1 LKSKGANDKTLLFIA
16 KFLDT
21 KEGEVLIAAFLA
33 SLLHFGPKH
42 IPMLPDKLRT
52 DPRVSR
58 LAKEL
63 GVKATADG
71 MTAIYKELEQ
81 LVTPLFEQLVT
92 DMKNLPEE
100 KVRVKEEDFS
110 FVNDVVRDDNQNE
123 EKS

>member
-1 LKSKGANDKTLLFIA
+1 LNIQLLDHLLYDIFH
-16 KFLDT
+16 F
-21 KEGEVLIAAFLA
+21 LIAAFLA

-100 KVRVKEEDFS
+100 KVRVKEFDNTLLKEES
-110 FVNDVVRDDNQNE
+110 IEATNVV
-123 EKS
+123 SI